1 MTDVKPEADTIL
13 AAGVRLHGF
22 PYDIHAYAEVAPV
35 LAAAGCRVIVPY
47 LRGFGDTRFL
57 SADTAPLGPQ
67 SVHRLPGAGRI
78 NMG

>member
-35 LAAAGCRVIVPY
+35 LAAAGCRVIVP
-47 LRGFGDTRFL
+47 D
-57 SADTAPLGPQ
+57 SPTARQPDSPANE
-67 SVHRLPGAGRI
+67 HRLWYQYYFHSERGGL
-78 NMG
+78 